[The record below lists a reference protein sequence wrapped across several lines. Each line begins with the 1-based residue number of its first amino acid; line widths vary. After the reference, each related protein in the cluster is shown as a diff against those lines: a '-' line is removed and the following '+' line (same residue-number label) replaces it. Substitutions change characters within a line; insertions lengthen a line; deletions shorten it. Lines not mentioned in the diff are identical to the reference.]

1 MIVGAML
8 DGFRD
13 GWVVARITGV
23 VVGESLGGSLSEIFK
38 LTKIP
43 DAIML
48 NTSIE
53 SKFGPT
59 LLIICRNKM
68 KNISR

>member
-8 DGFRD
+8 DGFID
-13 GWVVARITGV
+13 GRVVARITGV
-23 VVGESLGGSLSEIFK
+23 MVGESLGGSLSEIFK

-48 NTSIE
+48 KTSIE
-53 SKFGPT
+53 SKFVPT
-59 LLIICRNKM
+59 LFMICRNKM